1 MDARLRLLAV
11 DLGAE
16 SGRCTV
22 GDFDGTA
29 LTLTEAHRF
38 SNGPVQLPDGMH
50 WDALRLFEEMKAGVR
65 RARRDGP
72 VASVGV
78 DTWGL
83 DFALLGRDGVLLHN
97 PYHYRDHRTEG
108 MLEEAFR
115 RVPREEIFRR
125 TGIQFM
131 SVNTL
136 YQLLAMVVAGSA
148 ALERAATFLMM
159 PDLFNYWFTGTV
171 GCEFTDATTSQ
182 CYDPSAHYWAVD
194 ILGRLGIP
202 SRIFPPI
209 ISPATVLGP
218 IHTSL
223 ADETDGA
230 GIKVIAPA
238 CHDTAAAVVAV
249 PAVRPNFAYI
259 SSGTWSLVGVEVPTP
274 LINAQTLADNFTNEG
289 GVGGRFRLLKNVLG
303 LWILQECRRRWA
315 EEAEPPSYDTLTLE
329 ARAAASFG
337 SLIDPDDERFLRP
350 TDMPARIGEFCRE
363 TGQLVPR
370 SRGEI
375 TRCILESLALK
386 YRAVIE
392 RLDALL
398 GRRIEVIHIVGGGSR
413 NTLLCQL
420 TADATGRPVDAGP
433 AEATVM
439 GNLLVQAM
447 ALGHLQTVEDIREVV
462 RNSTVASVY
471 EPAGGDRWSE
481 AYAKFLHLLR

>member
-1 MDARLRLLAV
+1 MGARLRLLAV

-29 LTLTEAHRF
+29 VTLREAHRF
-38 SNGPVQLPDGMH
+38 SNGPVQLPDGLH
-50 WDALRLFEEMKAGVR
+50 WDVLRLFDEMKAGVR
-65 RARRDGP
+65 RARRDAP

-83 DFALLGRDGVLLHN
+83 DFALLDRDGLLLHN
-97 PYHYRDHRTEG
+97 PYHYRDRRTEG

-115 RVPREEIFRR
+115 HVPREELFRR

-136 YQLLAMVVAGSA
+136 YQLLAMAVARSA
-148 ALERAATFLMM
+148 ALEQAATLLMM
-159 PDLFNYWFTGTV
+159 PDLFNYWFTGEL

-182 CYDPSAHYWAVD
+182 CYDPAAQQWAID

-202 SRIFPPI
+202 SRIFPRI
-209 ISPATVLGP
+209 IPPATVLGP
-218 IHTSL
+218 IHARLT
-223 ADETDGA
+223 DETDGA
-230 GIKVIAPA
+230 GIQVIAPA
-238 CHDTAAAVVAV
+238 CHDTAAAVAAV
-249 PAVRPNFAYI
+249 PAAGPGFAYI
-259 SSGTWSLVGVEVPTP
+259 SSGTWSLVGVEVPAP
-274 LINAQTLADNFTNEG
+274 VINAQTLAGNFTNEG

-315 EEAEPPSYDTLTLE
+315 EEAEPPSYDALMLE

-337 SLIDPDDERFLRP
+337 PLIDPDDERFLRP
-350 TDMPARIGEFCRE
+350 TDMPARIREFCRQ
-363 TGQLVPR
+363 TGQHVPHT
-370 SRGEI
+370 RGEI

-386 YRAVIE
+386 YRWVIE

-420 TADATGRPVDAGP
+420 TADVTGRPVNAGP
-433 AEATVM
+433 AEATAM

-447 ALGHLQTVEDIREVV
+447 ALGHLRTVEDIRAVV
-462 RNSTVASVY
+462 RHSTAARVY
-471 EPAGGDRWSE
+471 EPAAGDRWPE
-481 AYAKFLHLLR
+481 AYARFLRLLG